1 MHIFWKKIVF
11 FEKIPKNSLFE
22 AQGGPKWGVRV
33 VGGPI
38 LNFFIETSPILKM
51 CAKFGGVSFITLE
64 ITKLS
69 SL

>member
-1 MHIFWKKIVF
+1 MYIFLEKNGF
-11 FEKIPKNSLFE
+11 SEKIPENSLLE
-22 AQGGPKWGVRV
+22 AQGGPKWGVRGS
-33 VGGPI
+33 GGPI
-38 LNFFIETSPILKM
+38 LNFFIKTCLIPKM

>member
-1 MHIFWKKIVF
+1 MKKKIS
-11 FEKIPKNSLFE
+11 EKIPENGLFE

-33 VGGPI
+33 AGGPI
-38 LNFFIETSPILKM
+38 LIFLKTRPILKM